1 MAGAARSQIV
11 LGLTGFALGKNP
23 DGPQLVEQALVACRA
38 SGDAFGAA
46 LALNVLGELA
56 RAGGRFAEARTAYEE
71 ANRLFR
77 QTGNIVFP
85 SLLAVNL
92 VHCHLHEGDWR
103 AAAALL
109 AETLEMGV
117 SFNYPLHI
125 SYYLASMAC
134 VAVVRDRPIDGIRLF
149 GAFEALNASLG
160 AEVGPQ
166 DQAEFDGYIAAAKRA
181 LGEAVVDEEWKR
193 GASWTRDQAIAATLA
208 LRD

>member
-1 MAGAARSQIV
+1 MAGAAQSEIV

-23 DGPQLVEQALVACRA
+23 DGPRLVEEALVACRR
-38 SGDAFGAA
+38 SGDDFGTAFA
-46 LALNVLGELA
+46 LLVLAELA
-56 RAGGRFAEARTAYEE
+56 RATGRFAEARPGYEE
-71 ANRLFR
+71 AIRLFR

-103 AAAALL
+103 AAAAVLG
-109 AETLEMGV
+109 ETLEMGV

-134 VAVVRDRPIDGIRLF
+134 VAVARGRAIDGVRLF
-149 GAFEALNASLG
+149 GAFDALNASLG
-160 AEVGPQ
+160 AEVQPH
-166 DQAEFDGYIAAAKRA
+166 DRAEFDSYVAAAKHA
-181 LGEAVVDEEWKR
+181 LGDAVVDEEWKR